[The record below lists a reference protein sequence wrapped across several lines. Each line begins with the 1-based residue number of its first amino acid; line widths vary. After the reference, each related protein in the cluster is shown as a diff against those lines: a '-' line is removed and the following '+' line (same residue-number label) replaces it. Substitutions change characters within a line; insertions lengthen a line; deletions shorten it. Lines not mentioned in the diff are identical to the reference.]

1 MTHYLFGEE
10 VLREDRRKGS
20 YFVRYIPFLIIFAA
34 LAAAPWI
41 LPRYVPKAAEILFSL
56 QTYIPNPTVIKA
68 IVCAVFAIIFV
79 LILICGIRSLKIPRL
94 IITGKRVCLIKRRKN
109 YHEVRIDLIDS
120 FKVRG
125 NKISVYAGGR
135 KVISFGPVIDTVA
148 TRDTIVLLINGEY
161 TGEPSDSHQGR
172 PSDYGEPES
181 ISKSGDVFDGE

>member
-1 MTHYLFGEE
+1 MNQVMKNESDKKNKVTELLRNFG
-10 VLREDRRKGS
+10 L
-20 YFVRYIPFLIIFAA
+20 
-34 LAAAPWI
+34 
-41 LPRYVPKAAEILFSL
+41 
-56 QTYIPNPTVIKA
+56 
-68 IVCAVFAIIFV
+68 
-79 LILICGIRSLKIPRL
+79 PRL